1 MIARVE
7 KRGTLPSRRRE
18 SGEAAE
24 APQLSTCRLL
34 DALCKTGTRSANTVS
49 VHSPDEGPCAAARAS
64 MLSLRQPDYLSPL
77 CSGGPGSDRKVRS
90 ASEGGHDWV
99 NMSGAPPV
107 EAPPTE
113 AWFRPPDFPSFYP
126 RFPFPLAY
134 GAPPPAALLAASR
147 RPYQPEPPAVAFPAP
162 RRSPSSPPYR
172 LPSGKEGSLKHRIL
186 QPPASINIVEPP
198 ASLLAGAPL
207 SAPPVRSRRPEGP
220 QLAVAASGQAP
231 GALHY
236 PAYFVKG
243 SIIQLGSGLLK
254 KVEDLR
260 TEDFVSSANLS
271 RDLRIDSSRV
281 LQVAEAPSKGDGVAL
296 LSFSVGQNQVQ
307 VTVEAPVEHPF
318 FVFNRGW
325 SSCNPERSL
334 QRYQLQCHRL
344 TVGDVCISLTHRAR
358 RGLPPRPAPAPP
370 AAAADPMN
378 PLSIREP
385 APRKR
390 RWSAPDQVAP
400 VQERTT

>member
-1 MIARVE
+1 
-7 KRGTLPSRRRE
+7 
-18 SGEAAE
+18 
-24 APQLSTCRLL
+24 
-34 DALCKTGTRSANTVS
+34 
-49 VHSPDEGPCAAARAS
+49 

-307 VTVEAPVEHPF
+307 VGVHGQRALFFPVFLNGSPLETRCGCRGYCLTWLGVAVQVTVEAPVEHPF

>member
-1 MIARVE
+1 MRS
-7 KRGTLPSRRRE
+7 SR
-18 SGEAAE
+18 
-24 APQLSTCRLL
+24 
-34 DALCKTGTRSANTVS
+34 
-49 VHSPDEGPCAAARAS
+49 PCAATRAS
-64 MLSLRQPDYLSPL
+64 MLSLRQPEYLSPL
-77 CSGGPGSDRKVRS
+77 CGGGGPERKVRS
-90 ASEGGHDWV
+90 ASEGGHDWAP
-99 NMSGAPPV
+99 MSGAPPV
-107 EAPPTE
+107 EAPPAD
-113 AWFRPPDFPSFYP
+113 AWFRPPDYSSFYP

-134 GAPPPAALLAASR
+134 GAPPASLLR
-147 RPYQPEPPAVAFPAP
+147 RPYPTEPPPLPPPPPAFPAR
-162 RRSPSSPPYR
+162 RRSPPSPPYR

-207 SAPPVRSRRPEGP
+207 SAPPVRSRAPEGP
-220 QLAVAASGQAP
+220 QLAVPASSSSSSSQAP

-281 LQVAEAPSKGDGVAL
+281 LRVAEAPSKGDGVAL

-344 TVGDVCISLTHRAR
+344 AVGDVCISLTHRAR
-358 RGLPPRPAPAPP
+358 RTGLPPRPPP
-370 AAAADPMN
+370 AAPGADPMN

-400 VQERTT
+400 VSERTT

>member
-1 MIARVE
+1 MRRSFRRASADCFSLRPTSTAVTYLVAARKCGDLAPVH
-7 KRGTLPSRRRE
+7 TLASIRRR
-18 SGEAAE
+18 S
-24 APQLSTCRLL
+24 
-34 DALCKTGTRSANTVS
+34 
-49 VHSPDEGPCAAARAS
+49 GPCAAARAS